1 MIDYM
6 GAEDTAL
13 QRTFGR
19 LLLVAAVRRV
29 RQPGCK
35 FDQIGVLEGPE
46 GTGKSKALETIA
58 GRENFSDQTILSQS
72 DKEQQELLRGVWIYE
87 IAELAGM
94 RRSEVEKQKP
104 HWLGHGAAASVLN
117 VPSRR
122 VPPWRHAQHVS
133 IWRSNHGRP
142 HKRSAFRPR

>member
-1 MIDYM
+1 LIDYM

-13 QRTFGR
+13 HRTFGR

-94 RRSEVEKQKP
+94 RRSEVEKQK
-104 HWLGHGAAASVLN
+104 AFASRTHDRAR
-117 VPSRR
+117 PAYGRR
-122 VPPWRHAQHVS
+122 RDISDRGKVYW
-133 IWRSNHGRP
+133 
-142 HKRSAFRPR
+142 KRSV

>member
-13 QRTFGR
+13 HRTFGR

-58 GRENFSDQTILSQS
+58 GRENFSDQTILSQIRQRAAGIIAGRL
-72 DKEQQELLRGVWIYE
+72 DLRD
-87 IAELAGM
+87 
-94 RRSEVEKQKP
+94 R
-104 HWLGHGAAASVLN
+104 
-117 VPSRR
+117 
-122 VPPWRHAQHVS
+122 
-133 IWRSNHGRP
+133 
-142 HKRSAFRPR
+142 